1 MNYEVPSY
9 QESINVLVKFTQF
22 NYKFMVIEKLKINL
36 RILDTFILL
45 EFFNDTNY
53 MLNR

>member
-36 RILDTFILL
+36 RILDTFIFYWNFL
-45 EFFNDTNY
+45 TIQTIC
-53 MLNR
+53 